1 MKVIGLCGG
10 SGSGKGAVADIF
22 ASFNIPSI
30 DADRVYHEI
39 TSHKGRCLD
48 ELVSEFGTGII
59 CGGALDRRALRDIVF
74 AGDTSQQKQ
83 KKLNSITHKY
93 VLDEIRHRIEG
104 YRSSGYPGVI
114 VDAPLLFE
122 SGFNTECDLTISVL
136 ADTNLRIARIMI
148 RDSIDFDTA
157 YNRVK
162 LQKSDAWLV
171 ANTDFSIKNDG
182 DFDLLYKQVELLYKT
197 IFENNFRR

>member
-10 SGSGKGAVADIF
+10 SGSGKGTVAEIF

-39 TSHKGRCLD
+39 TSTSGPCLD
-48 ELVSEFGTGII
+48 ELMREFGASIVS
-59 CGGALDRRALRDIVF
+59 GGALDRRALRDIVF
-74 AGDTSQQKQ
+74 VGDDAEIKQ

-93 VLDEIRHRIEG
+93 VLDEIRHRIITYRARG
-104 YRSSGYPGVI
+104 YLGVVI
-114 VDAPLLFE
+114 DMPLLFE
-122 SGFNTECDLTISVL
+122 CGFNTECDYTISVT

-157 YNRVK
+157 YNRIK
-162 LQKSDAWLV
+162 LQKPDAWLEE
-171 ANTDFSIKNDG
+171 NTDFTIKNDG
-182 DFDLLYKQVELLYKT
+182 DLDLLYKQVESIYKK
-197 IFENNFRR
+197 IFC